1 MATTTDFPMEHIV
14 PRYETHLCFAEM
26 NPEEGAG
33 DNGPEGAVG
42 EEPVAMQ
49 VGDNRL

>member
-1 MATTTDFPMEHIV
+1 ML
-14 PRYETHLCFAEM
+14 LCFADA

-42 EEPVAMQ
+42 EEPAVQ
-49 VGDNRL
+49 IDENRVK